1 MLVTANGFSVLLR
14 ALGLSQGLFKPFPS
28 VTSGPGNL
36 ADASGFVGG
45 IQALSPT
52 SNTSSLNIS
61 SSIASH
67 NNSHTLSSHSAASI
81 QRREYT
87 CSDAQYNSPD
97 VGYQKFSPYDQTK
110 ATVFRYRQQ
119 QSVNLGSWS
128 VSPSATR

>member
-14 ALGLSQGLFKPFPS
+14 TLGLSQGLFKPFPS
-28 VTSGPGNL
+28 VTSGLGNL
-36 ADASGFVGG
+36 ADAFGFVGG

-61 SSIASH
+61 NSIASH
-67 NNSHTLSSHSAASI
+67 NNSHTLSSHSAVSI
-81 QRREYT
+81 QRREY

-97 VGYQKFSPYDQTK
+97 VGYQNFSPYDQTK

-128 VSPSATR
+128 VSPSVTR